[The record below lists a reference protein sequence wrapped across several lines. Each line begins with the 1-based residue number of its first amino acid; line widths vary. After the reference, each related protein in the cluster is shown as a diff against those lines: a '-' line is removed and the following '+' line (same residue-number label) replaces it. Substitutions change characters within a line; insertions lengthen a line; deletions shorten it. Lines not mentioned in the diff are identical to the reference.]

1 MIVKEFGGFGFYR
14 GGRERKRRDEDED
27 EDEEREK
34 ERW

>member
-14 GGRERKRRDEDED
+14 GGRERGEDEDED
-27 EDEEREK
+27 EDEERKK

>member
-14 GGRERKRRDEDED
+14 GGRERCEDEDED
-27 EDEEREK
+27 EDEERKK

>member
-14 GGRERKRRDEDED
+14 GGRERKRRGEG